1 MRHWLRVLHA
11 VLREGPVRT
20 SVHDLVAQ
28 LEARLDDERVSNTL
42 LPEGGRHCQEGGQTK
57 RRKYL
62 NYFHTVRLRL
72 QDLEEEDGE
81 DGVNQHAVIE
91 RLRATIGD
99 IRAARDVLETLTRE
113 QGGQQLLSAHGGLD
127 QAEAAVEHAHGEAH
141 NGDFDWLAPG
151 WGAAVC
157 CLLGDAE
164 DLVEEEEALNLVHPA
179 DVLAMADGAED
190 ATLPTGG
197 NLAATVPKAAL
208 LTNLEEELFRPITVD
223 SQATEEGEQSLEGPL
238 FGPALPWVP
247 PLGTEQ
253 SRAQTQEKKTKG
265 DPRCRRSGG
274 QRMQSS

>member
-1 MRHWLRVLHA
+1 MQQGHSSNSREASAESSHGEGPGADCQRRGRGLLTRPAAMMRHWLRVLHA

-141 NGDFDWLAPG
+141 NGDGRGVLPARRCGGPCGRRGGVEPGAP
-151 WGAAVC
+151 
-157 CLLGDAE
+157 
-164 DLVEEEEALNLVHPA
+164 
-179 DVLAMADGAED
+179 
-190 ATLPTGG
+190 
-197 NLAATVPKAAL
+197 
-208 LTNLEEELFRPITVD
+208 
-223 SQATEEGEQSLEGPL
+223 S
-238 FGPALPWVP
+238 
-247 PLGTEQ
+247 
-253 SRAQTQEKKTKG
+253 
-265 DPRCRRSGG
+265 
-274 QRMQSS
+274 